1 MSYRK
6 KFQIKGLKTKASFAD
21 SLRPV
26 LSHHLKRITRR
37 AEKYLNKPDEV
48 HLHSLRISLRR
59 FRYIL
64 EAYCALIKPARFKK
78 IYALAVALQNLLG
91 ERRDL
96 DVMQAKLKQIFNAG
110 NTPLPASVIT
120 ELQTARSAFDRQ
132 IAEALPQFTAEKRLH
147 KLVSA

>member
-6 KFQIKGLKTKASFAD
+6 KFAIKGLKTKSSFGAS
-21 SLRPV
+21 LQPV
-26 LSHHLKRITRR
+26 LAHHFKRVSKR
-37 AEKYLNKPDEV
+37 AEKYLAAPTEEN
-48 HLHSLRISLRR
+48 LHTLRIALRR

-78 IYALAVALQNLLG
+78 IYTMAVELQNLLG

-96 DVMQAKLKQIFNAG
+96 DVMQLKLKQVFNAG
-110 NTPLPASVIT
+110 NTPLPAAVIA
-120 ELQTARSAFDRQ
+120 ELQAARTTFDRQ
-132 IAEALPQFTAEKRLH
+132 IGEALPRFVADRQLQ